1 MQRTS
6 YRDMECPVARS
17 LEEVGE
23 WWSILIMRDALL
35 GLRRFDEFQQSLGV
49 APTTLTRR
57 LNALVDN
64 GLLTK
69 RRYSERPPRD
79 EYLLTDKGRDFQ
91 SVVLA
96 LLTWGSKHLSGPEG
110 PSLQVVDRHSGTP
123 VTPTLMDAGTLQ
135 PLTTRNTSLI
145 AGPGAGPEIH
155 NRIDQVTRR
164 REAKERTR

>member
-57 LNALVDN
+57 LNTLVDN

-96 LLTWGSKHLSGPEG
+96 LLAWGSKHLSGPEG
-110 PSLQVVDRHSGTP
+110 PSLQVVDRDSGAP
-123 VTPTLMDAGTLQ
+123 VTPTLMDASTRQ
-135 PLTTRNTSLI
+135 PLTTRNTSLV